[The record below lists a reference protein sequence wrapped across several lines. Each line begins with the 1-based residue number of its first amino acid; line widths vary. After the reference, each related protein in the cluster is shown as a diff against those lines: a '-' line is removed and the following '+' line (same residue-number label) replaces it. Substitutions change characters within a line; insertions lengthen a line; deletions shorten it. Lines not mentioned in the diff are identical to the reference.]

1 MLHISLLSDVI
12 FKSKEVF
19 VRNAFEIMHNKDHEP
34 ELDLQK
40 IYVYRRFEN
49 REQDDTGAR
58 ITGLRRR
65 TIHLDEGVSFIKLY
79 KNNIKIYY
87 LLFK

>member
-12 FKSKEVF
+12 FKSMRF
-19 VRNAFEIMHNKDHEP
+19 LLGMHNKDHEP

-58 ITGLRRR
+58 ITGPRR
-65 TIHLDEGVSFIKLY
+65 HLDD
-79 KNNIKIYY
+79 
-87 LLFK
+87 